1 MTTDMSSTGDL
12 LLIVRHLVTDS
23 TFCFEIQ
30 VGGLEGEG
38 TEGTISKYQWH
49 FRILKLKYHNITVTV
64 TIPYFVGF

>member
-12 LLIVRHLVTDS
+12 LLIVRDLVTDS

-38 TEGTISKYQWH
+38 AEGTISNHQLSVVSD
-49 FRILKLKYHNITVTV
+49 IS
-64 TIPYFVGF
+64 GF